1 MGFGKN
7 SVDPMAVDPVEET
20 KGEVEA
26 EDVVVDMSAQ
36 EEPTIT
42 SMRKV
47 MGRVRL
53 ARNDNL
59 FPTFSVSRSRS
70 LSPSLPRTTT
80 ERCRRHHHL
89 FQVFYRMGLNDKEL
103 VALLCGGHVYG
114 RCHPELSGYAG
125 PWVEEMTQFSNEYV
139 RERN

>member
-1 MGFGKN
+1 MGFGKK
-7 SVDPMAVDPVEET
+7 SVDPMAVDSVEET

-47 MGRVRL
+47 IGRVRL

-59 FPTFSVSRSRS
+59 FPTFSLALALS
-70 LSPSLPRTTT
+70 LFPSNHH
-80 ERCRRHHHL
+80 RCRCHHHL
-89 FQVFYRMGLNDKEL
+89 ISSRSFTG
-103 VALLCGGHVYG
+103 
-114 RCHPELSGYAG
+114 
-125 PWVEEMTQFSNEYV
+125 WV
-139 RERN
+139 